1 MPYKFNHGPVQDSNR
16 TLLFFVRKM
25 SQKIRIVP
33 WRNCIFRIYSQQF
46 NFLISTIILES
57 INSGLYK

>member
-1 MPYKFNHGPVQDSNR
+1 MLYKFNHGPMQDSNR

-33 WRNCIFRIYSQQF
+33 WRNCNFRIYSQQF
-46 NFLISTIILES
+46 NFLISIITLEFL
-57 INSGLYK
+57 NSGLYK